1 MGFGQHN
8 GAPTTS
14 THPVAHWLLP
24 RLETLGGAA
33 GNSGNP
39 GVEGC
44 RGACGVQG
52 GHGFCHL
59 PALWRA

>member
-1 MGFGQHN
+1 MGYGQHN
-8 GAPTTS
+8 GVPTTS

-24 RLETLGGAA
+24 RLQTLGGAA

-39 GVEGC
+39 GVEG
-44 RGACGVQG
+44 RSGVQC

-59 PALWRA
+59 PALRRA